1 MNTKPLFVYSRVAR
15 LAGSR
20 PLKEAQTQ
28 MFPGAVGIDLAKALD
43 NAFAHLRES
52 DCLIAAFAEQR
63 RKTPA

>member
-28 MFPGAVGIDLAKALD
+28 MFPDLAKALD